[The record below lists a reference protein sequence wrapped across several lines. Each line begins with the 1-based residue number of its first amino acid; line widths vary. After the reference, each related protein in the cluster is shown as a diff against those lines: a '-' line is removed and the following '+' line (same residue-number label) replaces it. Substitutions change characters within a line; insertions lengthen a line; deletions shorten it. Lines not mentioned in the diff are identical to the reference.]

1 MLIIWLD
8 LGYSRTLEN
17 LIWQSAIQFNM
28 FSALMKLKTTRSSHC
43 LDPSSFSF
51 SSLSFEFEYPRT
63 SALIDLCGTLVNSLK
78 QFSLMYC
85 IGFKCY
91 LPVIFMF
98 NDLSIRRFMQK
109 EMDHNNQRATGR
121 EFLASHH
128 IHNISMRI

>member
-1 MLIIWLD
+1 MLTIWLD
-8 LGYSRTLEN
+8 LSYSRTLSS
-17 LIWQSAIQFNM
+17 LIWQSAIQFYL

-63 SALIDLCGTLVNSLK
+63 GALIDLCGTFVNPLK
-78 QFSLMYC
+78 LFSLMNC
-85 IGFKCY
+85 IAFRCY

-98 NDLSIRRFMQK
+98 NDLSICLFMQK
-109 EMDHNNQRATGR
+109 EMYHNNQQATGT

-128 IHNISMRI
+128 IHNISMWI